1 MVATAV
7 KTNDEKLKV
16 LLEWKN
22 AYTEALINALKP
34 TGSVLEV
41 GFNSE
46 TAAAAIQKHQP
57 KSHTIIVSNSEM
69 LQDAKKWA
77 EKHPN
82 TKIIQGDAK
91 SALKNAGSF
100 DVIFFNDYPLEDESK
115 ILNYLFPDANQ
126 EASHK
131 AKDLLDML
139 EEQIPLLTMQFT
151 DENIA
156 DFHERIGQF
165 NIKELPRFFTKLK
178 ENGNITDQQFNQASK
193 KYKFSEIEK
202 QAKSGQAN
210 TAEMKDNM
218 VAFLE
223 ETLKNHMNKGA
234 RFSAFLNDQI
244 SKYEDSQFH
253 DQIIT
258 NPHIS
263 YKEILVPIKASDKT
277 REGLVMIVEKSS

>member
-1 MVATAV
+1 MVATE

-34 TGSVLEV
+34 SGSVLQV
-41 GFNSE
+41 GFSSG
-46 TAAAAIQKHQP
+46 TAATAIQKHQP
-57 KSHTIIVSNSEM
+57 KNYTIIVSTPEM

-77 EKHPN
+77 ENHPK

-91 SALKNAGSF
+91 TELKNAGSF
-100 DVIFFNDYPLEDESK
+100 DVVFYNDYTLEQESK
-115 ILNYLFPDANQ
+115 IINYLFPDVNQ
-126 EASHK
+126 EAANK

-139 EEQIPLLTMQFT
+139 EEQIPLITMHFT
-151 DENIA
+151 SENIA

-165 NIKELPRFFTKLK
+165 NVKELPRFFTKLK
-178 ENGNITDQQFNQASK
+178 ENGNITDEQFDEASK

-202 QAKSGQAN
+202 QAKSSQSN
-210 TAEMKDNM
+210 TSETKDYM
-218 VAFLE
+218 LTFLE
-223 ETLKNHMNKGA
+223 EALKNNMNSGA
-234 RFSAFLNDQI
+234 RFSAFLNNQI
-244 SKYEDSQFH
+244 TKYEDSQFH

-263 YKEILVPIKASDKT
+263 YKEILVPIKTSDKT